1 MSFAKIS
8 GTGIFIPDKIL
19 SNKDLE
25 ALVDTSDEWI
35 KARTGISERRIL
47 DKDKATSDMCYDACV
62 QALKNS
68 KTDPK
73 EIDGIIVGTVTP
85 DYMTPSV
92 ACLLQDRLET
102 RKVFAFDLS
111 AGCAGFIY
119 CLNVAKALIENG
131 QAKKLLVVGS
141 ENLSKITIK

>member
-68 KTDPK
+68 KLINVPLKDMSIP
-73 EIDGIIVGTVTP
+73 DGIRIGIICREGKISIP
-85 DYMTPSV
+85 DKETIIHENDDVVFIS
-92 ACLLQDRLET
+92 LLKSI
-102 RKVFAFDLS
+102 RKAEDLFQVS
-111 AGCAGFIY
+111 EIY
-119 CLNVAKALIENG
+119 
-131 QAKKLLVVGS
+131 
-141 ENLSKITIK
+141 